1 MGQGQAVGTAAA
13 LAVKRGTDVRRVPIS
28 ELQDTL
34 AAQGAEFG
42 RTVGSPNQ
50 RAIDE
55 VGQLP
60 FDEPPTTGDK
70 DAPSSMRAAWVADPV
85 TAPEK

>member
-1 MGQGQAVGTAAA
+1 MAA
-13 LAVKRGTDVRRVPIS
+13 LAVKRGVSVRAVPMAA
-28 ELQDTL
+28 LQDTL

-42 RTVGSPNQ
+42 RTVGEPDW

-60 FDEPPTTGDK
+60 FNEPPTTGDK
-70 DAPSSMRAAWVADPV
+70 DTVSAAEAAWVQTGA
-85 TAPEK
+85 K

>member
-1 MGQGQAVGTAAA
+1 MGQGQAAGTAAA
-13 LAVKRGTDVRRVPIS
+13 LAVKRGGGVRQVPIS

-42 RTVGSPNQ
+42 RTVGEPNWQ
-50 RAIDE
+50 AIDE

-70 DAPSSMRAAWVADPV
+70 DSASSAAGAWVPS
-85 TAPEK
+85 TAR

>member
-1 MGQGQAVGTAAA
+1 MGQGQAVGTVAA
-13 LAVKRGTDVRRVPIS
+13 LAVKSGVSVRDVSIAH
-28 ELQDTL
+28 LQDTL

-42 RTVGSPNQ
+42 RTVGEPDW
-50 RAIDE
+50 RAIEE

-70 DAPSSMRAAWVADPV
+70 DTVSSAEGAWVPA
-85 TAPEK
+85 AAK